1 MISTQDRTRRIS
13 DGQLRLAA
21 AQHRTCV
28 GRRCGFKCGRAV
40 AYRPV
45 VAYPSLG
52 GPVLSRQRHIARRS
66 VRQQGSAERPAR
78 RIGHIVRSPEA
89 VERTRI
95 RLARRHD
102 IIRSELAVAVGLG
115 LRRRARNAQVT
126 WVGHCWRS
134 SRRRRRPRRHI
145 PRWWWRSRGL
155 PRRRRRRARS
165 GRFSR
170 FLPLAR
176 CVATAFLLETRSS
189 STLLF
194 VSRWRWWRRRCSRRR
209 RRGSR
214 GQWWRGRLGHEAAP
228 VVRSLAGGALPELRA
243 GLL

>member
-1 MISTQDRTRRIS
+1 MISAQDRTRRIS
-13 DGQLRLAA
+13 DGQLRLPAP
-21 AQHRTCV
+21 QHGTRV
-28 GRRCGFKCGRAV
+28 WRRRGLKSECAV

-102 IIRSELAVAVGLG
+102 IVRSELAVAVGLG
-115 LRRRARNAQVT
+115 LGRRARNAQVAR
-126 WVGHCWRS
+126 VGRCWRS
-134 SRRRRRPRRHI
+134 SRRWRRPRRHI
-145 PRWWWRSRGL
+145 PRWRWRSRGL
-155 PRRRRRRARS
+155 PRRRGRRARN
-165 GRFSR
+165 GCFFR

-176 CVATAFLLETRSS
+176 CVATPFLFEARSS
-189 STLLF
+189 PTRFF
-194 VSRWRWWRRRCSRRR
+194 VGRGRRRRRRRCSRRR
-209 RRGSR
+209 RRG
-214 GQWWRGRLGHEAAP
+214 P
-228 VVRSLAGGALPELRA
+228 
-243 GLL
+243 

>member
-1 MISTQDRTRRIS
+1 MPRFRDQLARFFDLGLAALPDLAVGRAHLHDGRLDGKRVLDRACRIS
-13 DGQLRLAA
+13 DGELSLAA
-21 AQHRTCV
+21 AQHGTRV
-28 GRRCGFKCGRAV
+28 GRRRGLKSECAV

-78 RIGHIVRSPEA
+78 CVGHIVRSPEA

-102 IIRSELAVAVGLG
+102 IVRSELAVAVGLG
-115 LRRRARNAQVT
+115 LRRRARNAQVAR
-126 WVGHCWRS
+126 VRHCWRS

-155 PRRRRRRARS
+155 PRRRGRRARS
-165 GRFSR
+165 GCFFR
-170 FLPLAR
+170 FLPLAC
-176 CVATAFLLETRSS
+176 CVATAFLLEARSS
-189 STLLF
+189 S
-194 VSRWRWWRRRCSRRR
+194 
-209 RRGSR
+209 
-214 GQWWRGRLGHEAAP
+214 A
-228 VVRSLAGGALPELRA
+228 
-243 GLL
+243 

>member
-1 MISTQDRTRRIS
+1 MSHDRIEYAIAQTPRSHRRGLKS
-13 DGQLRLAA
+13 E
-21 AQHRTCV
+21 C
-28 GRRCGFKCGRAV
+28 AV

-78 RIGHIVRSPEA
+78 RVGHIIRSPEA

-115 LRRRARNAQVT
+115 LGRRARNAQVAR
-126 WVGHCWRS
+126 VGRCWRS

-145 PRWWWRSRGL
+145 PRWWRSRGL
-155 PRRRRRRARS
+155 PRRRGRRARN
-165 GRFSR
+165 GRFSC

-194 VSRWRWWRRRCSRRR
+194 VGRERWWRRRCSRRGRRGPRGQR
-209 RRGSR
+209 RRR
-214 GQWWRGRLGHEAAP
+214 RLGDEAAA
-228 VVRSLAGGALPELRA
+228 VVRLARGALPELRA

>member
-1 MISTQDRTRRIS
+1 MSHDRIEYAIEQTPRSHRRGLKS
-13 DGQLRLAA
+13 E
-21 AQHRTCV
+21 C
-28 GRRCGFKCGRAV
+28 AV

-78 RIGHIVRSPEA
+78 RVGHIIRSPEA

-95 RLARRHD
+95 RLARRHN
-102 IIRSELAVAVGLG
+102 IVRSELAVAVGLG
-115 LRRRARNAQVT
+115 LGRRARNAQVAR
-126 WVGHCWRS
+126 VGRCWRS
-134 SRRRRRPRRHI
+134 SRRWRRPRRHI

-194 VSRWRWWRRRCSRRR
+194 VGRWRWWRRRCSRRR

-214 GQWWRGRLGHEAAP
+214 GQRRWRRLGDEAAP
-228 VVRSLAGGALPELRA
+228 VVRLAGGALPELRA

>member
-1 MISTQDRTRRIS
+1 MKQTGMSHDRIEYAIVQTQRSHRRGLKS
-13 DGQLRLAA
+13 E
-21 AQHRTCV
+21 C
-28 GRRCGFKCGRAV
+28 AV

-78 RIGHIVRSPEA
+78 RVGHIVRSPEA

-115 LRRRARNAQVT
+115 LGRRARNAQVARI
-126 WVGHCWRS
+126 WHCWRS
-134 SRRRRRPRRHI
+134 SRRRRWPRRHI
-145 PRWWWRSRGL
+145 PCWWWRPRGL
-155 PRRRRRRARS
+155 SRRRGRRARS
-165 GRFSR
+165 GCFFR

-176 CVATAFLLETRSS
+176 CVATAFLLEACSS
-189 STLLF
+189 S
-194 VSRWRWWRRRCSRRR
+194 
-209 RRGSR
+209 
-214 GQWWRGRLGHEAAP
+214 A
-228 VVRSLAGGALPELRA
+228 
-243 GLL
+243 

>member
-13 DGQLRLAA
+13 DGQLRLPAP
-21 AQHRTCV
+21 QHGTCV
-28 GRRCGFKCGRAV
+28 GRGRGLKSECAV

-66 VRQQGSAERPAR
+66 VRQQGGAKRSSR

-102 IIRSELAVAVGLG
+102 IIRSELAVAVGLC
-115 LRRRARNAQVT
+115 LRRRARNAQIAR
-126 WVGHCWRS
+126 VGRCWRS
-134 SRRRRRPRRHI
+134 SRRRRWPRRHI
-145 PRWWWRSRGL
+145 PRWWRSRGL
-155 PRRRRRRARS
+155 PRRRWWCARN

-170 FLPLAR
+170 FLPVSR
-176 CVATAFLLETRSS
+176 RSTASFLLEARSS
-189 STLLF
+189 SPCFL
-194 VSRWRWWRRRCSRRR
+194 VGRQRWRWR
-209 RRGSR
+209 RRGRRGRRGPR
-214 GQWWRGRLGHEAAP
+214 GQRRWRRLGDEAAA
-228 VVRSLAGGALPELRA
+228 VVRLAGGALPELRA

>member
-1 MISTQDRTRRIS
+1 MKQTGLSHDRIEYAITQTPRS
-13 DGQLRLAA
+13 
-21 AQHRTCV
+21 H
-28 GRRCGFKCGRAV
+28 GRGLKSECAV

-78 RIGHIVRSPEA
+78 RVGHIVRSPEA

-115 LRRRARNAQVT
+115 LGRRARNAQVAR
-126 WVGHCWRS
+126 VGRCWRS
-134 SRRRRRPRRHI
+134 SRRWRRPRRHI
-145 PRWWWRSRGL
+145 PRWRWRSRGL
-155 PRRRRRRARS
+155 PRRRGRRARN
-165 GRFSR
+165 GCFFR
-170 FLPLAR
+170 FLPVSCR
-176 CVATAFLLETRSS
+176 STASFLLEAGRSPACF
-189 STLLF
+189 F
-194 VSRWRWWRRRCSRRR
+194 VGRERWWWRRRGR
-209 RRGSR
+209 RRGRRGPR
-214 GQWWRGRLGHEAAP
+214 GQRRRGRLGHEAAP
-228 VVRSLAGGALPELRA
+228 VVRLAGGALPELRA

>member
-1 MISTQDRTRRIS
+1 MSHDWIEYAVAQTPRSHRRGLKS
-13 DGQLRLAA
+13 E
-21 AQHRTCV
+21 C
-28 GRRCGFKCGRAV
+28 AV

-78 RIGHIVRSPEA
+78 RVGHIVRSPEA

-115 LRRRARNAQVT
+115 LRRRARDAQVAR
-126 WVGHCWRS
+126 VRHCWRS

-145 PRWWWRSRGL
+145 PRWWRSRGL
-155 PRRRRRRARS
+155 PRRRGRRARS

-194 VSRWRWWRRRCSRRR
+194 VGRWRWWRRRCSRRR

-214 GQWWRGRLGHEAAP
+214 GQWRWRRLGDEAAP
-228 VVRSLAGGALPELRA
+228 VVRLAGGALPELRA